1 MNFLEF
7 FFVGQNQIE
16 RSARFTAEL
25 PYIWSKICERN
36 MQILR
41 AVLETI
47 LDGGKPPELV
57 HGGSVRLQNG

>member
-1 MNFLEF
+1 MNFLDF
-7 FFVGQNQIE
+7 FFVGQNPIE
-16 RSARFTAEL
+16 RSARFTALTEE
-25 PYIWSKICERN
+25 KNCERN

-47 LDGGKPPELV
+47 LDGGKPSELV